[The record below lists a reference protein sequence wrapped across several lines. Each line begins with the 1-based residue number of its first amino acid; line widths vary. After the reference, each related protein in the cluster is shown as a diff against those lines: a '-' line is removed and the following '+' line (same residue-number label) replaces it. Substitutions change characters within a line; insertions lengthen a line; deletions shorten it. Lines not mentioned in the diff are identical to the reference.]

1 MKLIYL
7 SLLLLVVFVINS
19 GCASQKKV
27 PGVYGDETEN
37 LSYQGKQLTPIK
49 EQGNNAIKGTQYIDR
64 ASYRLQVDGLVK
76 NPQNFTYDEILKM
89 PQTSKVIDLNCVEG
103 WSFTGKWTGVKMSD
117 LFKKT
122 GIIDSASTVIFYSS
136 DGYSTSLDLNYL
148 LQNNII
154 LAYKLNDV
162 TLPPDRGFPLQLAA
176 ESKYGY
182 KWAKWITRIEVSS
195 DSSYRGYW
203 EKNGYN
209 NTANV
214 GGPRF

>member
-1 MKLIYL
+1 MKLIH
-7 SLLLLVVFVINS
+7 LLLIVSVIFVITS
-19 GCASQKKV
+19 GCASQKNV
-27 PGVYGDETEN
+27 PGVYGNETEN
-37 LSYQGKQLTPIK
+37 LSYQGKLLTPIA

-89 PQTSKVIDLNCVEG
+89 PQTSKVVDLNCVEG

-122 GIIDSASTVIFYSS
+122 GIIDNASTVIFYSS
-136 DGYSTSLDLNYL
+136 DEYSTSLDLNYL

-162 TLPPDRGFPLQLAA
+162 TLPPDRGFPFQLVA

-182 KWAKWITRIEVSS
+182 KWAKWITRIEVSN

-209 NTANV
+209 NTANA